1 MTDVILECW
10 TDGSTIKRK
19 NSGRGDCGIAYA
31 VTDGN
36 DILFCGGEFIGTQTS
51 NYAELY
57 AIMRCLEEVAEKI
70 EGEVMSLV
78 IYSDSEVS
86 VKGLRGEYDIQ
97 SPNLKPL
104 MEKIDNIS
112 GDLPAEPE
120 YEWVRGHSGEP
131 LNEFVDKLAYV
142 CSTGYPY
149 DD

>member
-19 NSGRGDCGIAYA
+19 NSGRGGCGIAYA

-78 IYSDSEVS
+78 VYSDSEVS
-86 VKGLRGEYDIQ
+86 VKGLRGEYNIQ
-97 SPNLKPL
+97 SPNLKPIV
-104 MEKIDNIS
+104 EKIDNLT
-112 GDLPAEPE
+112 GNLPAEPE

>member
-10 TDGSTIKRK
+10 TDGSTIKRN
-19 NSGRGDCGIAYA
+19 NSGRGDCGIGYA

-57 AIMRCLEEVAEKI
+57 AILRCLEEVAEKI

-97 SPNLKPL
+97 SPNLKPI
-104 MEKIDNIS
+104 MEKIESIS
-112 GDLPAEPE
+112 GDLPSEPE

>member
-1 MTDVILECW
+1 MSDVILECW

-36 DILFCGGEFIGTQTS
+36 DILFCGAEFIGTQTS
-51 NYAELY
+51 NYAEMY

-78 IYSDSEVS
+78 VYSDSEVS
-86 VKGLRGEYDIQ
+86 VKGLRGEYNIQ
-97 SPNLKPL
+97 SPNLKPIVK
-104 MEKIDNIS
+104 KIDNLVGS
-112 GDLPAEPE
+112 LPAEPE

>member
-78 IYSDSEVS
+78 VYSDSEVS
-86 VKGLRGEYDIQ
+86 VKGLRGEYNIQ
-97 SPNLKPL
+97 SPNLKPIV
-104 MEKIDNIS
+104 EKIDNLT
-112 GDLPAEPE
+112 GNLPAEPE